1 MLEKSLMG
9 INILEKSMNAC
20 WMRNEAIVNNI
31 ANVDTPNYK
40 RDMVKFETVLEE
52 NLSST
57 SIEGKMTHEKHLA
70 IQPKSIENINP
81 VMAKDLKSKYR
92 KDGNNINIDAEMARL
107 AKNTLQYNL
116 LAQRVS
122 GKIRKLKMLV
132 KDGR

>member
-1 MLEKSLMG
+1 MLEKSFMS
-9 INILEKSMNAC
+9 INILEKSMNAS

-40 RDMVKFETVLEE
+40 RDIVKFENILDERM
-52 NLSST
+52 SST
-57 SIEGKMTHEKHLA
+57 SIEVKMTHKKHLA
-70 IQPKSIENINP
+70 IQSRNIENINP
-81 VMAKDLKSKYR
+81 VIEKDLKSKYR

-107 AKNTLQYNL
+107 AKNTLQYNM

-122 GKIRKLKMLV
+122 GKIRKLKMIV